1 MFNENEFLRK
11 VGEGLRLE
19 RKRNGLSQSELA
31 ELSALHK
38 NFIGHIERGEKSPT
52 LVSLLRI
59 CSALGINL
67 GDFFQQQN
75 L

>member
-1 MFNENEFLRK
+1 MFNENELLKK
-11 VGEGLRLE
+11 VGEGIRLE
-19 RKRNGLSQSELA
+19 RKRNGLSQSDLA

-52 LVSLLRI
+52 LISLSRI
-59 CSALGINL
+59 CSALGISL
-67 GDFFQQQN
+67 GDFFQHQN